1 VPKCGGEKELTKN
14 MHIPEETSLRP
25 HSTIDLAVKI
35 GPSIPAIFD
44 KNTVNLGSTHNN
56 PLKVLHHTNKSKQ
69 AIVKNKPKI
78 TPQKNRMGKTM
89 HKLYD
94 LEPCNQPEKALTIDF
109 GFDLYQMEDI

>member
-35 GPSIPAIFD
+35 
-44 KNTVNLGSTHNN
+44 TVTLGSTHNN

-78 TPQKNRMGKTM
+78 TTQKNRMGKTM